1 MATCSELATPTACED
16 RSDGEPASPAAENQ
30 PQSME
35 REFDFVEK
43 PTHDF
48 FCPVSLEYLLEPQL
62 TFCCGHHLSL
72 QAAKRLQEEGK
83 PCPMCNS
90 EEWSAVLDKYHR
102 RKAREVRVRC
112 WYRNDG
118 CVWEGEVNG
127 LTRHA
132 DSCKKRPWECEYCA
146 LKCIIEDGK
155 ENHWPTCT
163 KFPEPCPNSCDVGSV
178 ERCNV
183 EQHRSVCPLEP
194 VACEMKE
201 FGCSVVVPR
210 IELAT
215 HMRESALQHLTA
227 MTMLNLCLTKQLQLE
242 SAERNKNI
250 KQLQE
255 DVKQELTEMKDQIQ
269 EVKHI
274 CKHVEEHA
282 MCSGCEI
289 LFTDYRKNKN
299 KLFGSFNR
307 DFSSPWNEYT
317 YRIIVNYGQ
326 FRNAIG
332 VSLALVNG
340 KKFPATFNVRLEL
353 LNQAEDHHHVV
364 RREKLHF
371 KKVDICIGNW
381 QVIDDSLMTYSDLEE
396 DGGSVRYMMNDCLK
410 FRVHIDIV
418 SQPD

>member
-1 MATCSELATPTACED
+1 MATCSELAKPTACED
-16 RSDGEPASPAAENQ
+16 GSEGEPESPAAENQ
-30 PQSME
+30 PRSME

-43 PTHDF
+43 PTQDF

-102 RKAREVRVRC
+102 RKAHEVRVRC

-118 CVWEGEVNG
+118 CEWEGEVNE

-146 LKCIIEDGK
+146 LKYIIEDGK

-178 ERCNV
+178 ERCNM

-210 IELAT
+210 KELAK
-215 HMRESALQHLTA
+215 HVKESALQHLTA
-227 MTMLNLCLTKQLQLE
+227 MTMLNLRLT
-242 SAERNKNI
+242 

-255 DVKQELTEMKDQIQ
+255 DVNAQKQELAEMKDQIQ

-274 CKHVEEHA
+274 CKHVEQHAA
-282 MCSGCEI
+282 MCSRCEVLI
-289 LFTDYRKNKN
+289 FTDYSENK
-299 KLFGSFNR
+299 KKAVLDSLSR
-307 DFSSPWNEYT
+307 EFSSPQNEYT
-317 YRIIVNYGQ
+317 FRITVRYYEQCHND
-326 FRNAIG
+326 IG
-332 VSLALVNG
+332 VFLVLVDG
-340 KKFPATFNVRLEL
+340 EKLPAAFYVRLEL

-364 RREKLHF
+364 RCKKLHL
-371 KKVDICIGNW
+371 KKDSIEIE
-381 QVIDDSLMTYSDLEE
+381 QEIDDSLMKYSDLEK
-396 DGGSVRYMMNDCLK
+396 DNDSVRYMMNDCLK

-418 SQPD
+418 S